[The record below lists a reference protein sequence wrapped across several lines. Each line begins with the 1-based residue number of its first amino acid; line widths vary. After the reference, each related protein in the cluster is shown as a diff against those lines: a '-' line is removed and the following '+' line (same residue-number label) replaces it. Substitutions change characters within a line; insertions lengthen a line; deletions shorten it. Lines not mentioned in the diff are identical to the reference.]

1 MGNLVTASPWT
12 AISCA
17 ARKSKQPSHVAVAYM
32 GQRGDALLP
41 LIADSRLVVDAS
53 LSSVRG
59 GITHPGALLK
69 LRKRGVRVFS
79 SPLLHAKVFAFDS
92 VGFVGSTNASTRSRD
107 HLSEAVVR
115 VKDAPTLAD
124 IRNYVDGL
132 AVDELTKSD
141 LEWLRKQYS
150 PPSFSVPEVSDK
162 GHRRLLMQIMTADQQ
177 GYSGH
182 QVQPPSGAWAE
193 LFNLNQRTARLPT
206 LKLRNADTGNVITRR
221 VVRHALVMTLDIP
234 EAVPGALLEMWEVG
248 KNRFDYRVVMPT
260 DRDFKQLD
268 REVKRTP
275 NPLWRS
281 GRRWIVT

>member
-1 MGNLVTASPWT
+1 MGNLVTVSPWA
-12 AISCA
+12 AISSA
-17 ARKSKQPSHVAVAYM
+17 ARRSKQPSHVAVAYI
-32 GQRGDALLP
+32 GQRGDTLLP
-41 LIADSRLVVDAS
+41 LVADSRLVVDAS

-69 LRKRGVRVFS
+69 LRKLGVRIFS

-115 VKDAPTLAD
+115 VKDVPTLAD

-162 GHRRLLMQIMTADQQ
+162 GHRRLLMQIMKADQQ

-182 QVQPPSGAWAE
+182 QV
-193 LFNLNQRTARLPT
+193 
-206 LKLRNADTGNVITRR
+206 
-221 VVRHALVMTLDIP
+221 
-234 EAVPGALLEMWEVG
+234 
-248 KNRFDYRVVMPT
+248 
-260 DRDFKQLD
+260 
-268 REVKRTP
+268 
-275 NPLWRS
+275 
-281 GRRWIVT
+281 